1 MEYLETAYGYQVRLE
16 TGEEIHKTLSD
27 LIDRLNLQGGV
38 VMGIGA
44 MSSYSLGYYDIHKKE
59 YIRKD
64 YSEEVELVSCIGN
77 LAHKGESKIAHL
89 HATISNIH
97 METRGGHLFEG
108 IISATG
114 EFSLI
119 DSKVRLNRLDRKE
132 GLPLL
137 NLTNKKLRS

>member
-1 MEYLETAYGYQVRLE
+1 MEYLKTAFGYQVRLE
-16 TGEEIHKTLSD
+16 TGEEIHKSLSKLMD
-27 LIDRLNLQGGV
+27 VLNLQGGIA
-38 VMGIGA
+38 MGIGA
-44 MSSYSLGYYDIHKKE
+44 LSSYSLGYYDIHKKE

-64 YSEEVELVSCIGN
+64 YNEEVELLSCIGN
-77 LAHKGESKIAHL
+77 LAHKGDSKIAHL
-89 HATISNIH
+89 HATVSNVN

-119 DSKVRLNRLDRKE
+119 DSKVRLNRLDRKD

-137 NLTNKKLRS
+137 ILEDK

>member
-1 MEYLETAYGYQVRLE
+1 MEYLKTAYGYQVRLE
-16 TGEEIHKTLSD
+16 TGEEIHSSLSD
-27 LIDRLNLQGGV
+27 LIDKLNLQGGIV
-38 VMGIGA
+38 IGIGA

-64 YSEEVELVSCIGN
+64 YNEEVELVSCMGN
-77 LAHKGESKIAHL
+77 MAHKGDSKIAHL
-89 HATISNIH
+89 HAMVSNVN

-119 DSKVRLNRLDRKE
+119 DSKVRINRLDRKD

-137 NLTNKKLRS
+137 NLTDK

>member
-1 MEYLETAYGYQVRLE
+1 MEYLKTAYGYQVRME
-16 TGEEIHKTLSD
+16 TGEEIQRTLSELMD
-27 LIDRLNLQGGV
+27 NLNLQGGV

-44 MSSYSLGYYDIHKKE
+44 LSSYSLGYYDIHKKE

-64 YSEEVELVSCIGN
+64 YNENVELLSCIGN
-77 LAHKGESKIAHL
+77 MAHKGEKKIAHL
-89 HATISNIH
+89 HAIISNVN

-119 DSKVRLNRLDRKE
+119 DSKVRMNRLDSDAV
-132 GLPLL
+132 LPLL
-137 NLTNKKLRS
+137 NLTDK

>member
-1 MEYLETAYGYQVRLE
+1 MEYLKTAFGYQVRLE
-16 TGEEIHKTLSD
+16 TGEEIHKTLSELMD
-27 LIDRLNLQGGV
+27 VLNLQGGIA
-38 VMGIGA
+38 MGIGA
-44 MSSYSLGYYDIHKKE
+44 LSSYSLGYYDIQKKE

-64 YSEEVELVSCIGN
+64 YNEEVELVSCIGN
-77 LAHKGESKIAHL
+77 LAHKGDSKIAHL
-89 HATISNIH
+89 HATVSNVN
-97 METRGGHLFEG
+97 METRGGHLFKG

-137 NLTNKKLRS
+137 ILKDK

>member
-1 MEYLETAYGYQVRLE
+1 LEYLETAYGYQVRLE

-44 MSSYSLGYYDIHKKE
+44 MSSYSLGYYDIQKKE
-59 YIRKD
+59 YIRRD
-64 YSEEVELVSCIGN
+64 YDEEVELVSCMGN
-77 LAHKGESKIAHL
+77 LAHKGDSKIAHL
-89 HATISNIH
+89 HVTISNEK

-119 DSKVRLNRLDRKE
+119 DSKVRLNRLDKEE

-137 NLTNKKLRS
+137 NLTD